1 MAEIENKA
9 YAEAYA
15 QFESWLGVQPYWLQD
30 AAWRIYHGLKIEDT
44 QIAAYADM
52 CIAQVKKESV
62 IFKHL
67 APNEAGVKQ
76 EGAKL
81 SILKL
86 TDISGVNALAHDAE
100 LKFSGNGITVIYG
113 LNGAGKS
120 GFMRIFKQLSG
131 SPYEEPIQ
139 PNVFRKAISSGDNPG
154 CTFVISE
161 DGVES
166 TIKCDLSSRAKG
178 TKLAGCDVFDTRI
191 SNQYITSTNNVS
203 YQPFVFTVLAELSAI
218 ADRVSKELTGREALI
233 TERTIAIP
241 EEYLARDD
249 ISWIRQ
255 MTAETLIPLEYETWS
270 SAQEKRSIELPK
282 LLDGEKVE
290 QQLKTVRTQLGIVS
304 SILDDLT
311 EASKVLSSGDLPKV
325 YEAYQEAQR
334 KLVLAEQ
341 LFKETADEQD
351 TISVNSDDWKQ
362 LWALA
367 KAYYEE
373 SLFKEGGK
381 HFGEEGSIC
390 PLCHQQI
397 IGTTHSRFKNVND
410 YINGTCSEDFS
421 DAKERL
427 VRIIKALTT
436 RTYKKNQVVIQ
447 LTEIFPGEELSIIAD
462 VFTSIEQLPVVDIVG
477 AAKKC
482 AAIDFSAAIT
492 LLAEKKVFLS
502 DEKNKLEEA
511 LKSEERTKLDKENTD
526 LQWHKWVFSHLAD
539 IKRVIGNHAD
549 IKRLEAA
556 KNFTTTNK
564 ITAESNKLADAL
576 ITQAYIDRFI
586 AELGKLAPRIRVKLD
601 KAASKKG
608 STPYKVSVDTD
619 TGIKCRPEDIL
630 SEGEQRIVALA
641 AFFADATGRSV
652 NTPLIIDDP
661 ISSLDLNY
669 ETSATKRI
677 VELAQTRQV
686 IVFTHR
692 ISLLVGINEACKEC
706 GVAFAENHIRGTVR
720 GKGLPDFEDVF
731 RGDLKKQLN
740 GIRTKIAD
748 TKRKHDPDSE
758 EYSDAVGKICQ
769 QFRICIERSVE
780 EVLLMKMVRRF
791 ERRIMTNNKVT
802 KLTRITPEDCS
813 VIDDLMT
820 RYSFTEHSQPADSP
834 LIEVDIDELDSDIK
848 SFIDWITQYNKKM
861 N

>member
-373 SLFKEGGK
+373 SLF
-381 HFGEEGSIC
+381 
-390 PLCHQQI
+390 
-397 IGTTHSRFKNVND
+397 
-410 YINGTCSEDFS
+410 
-421 DAKERL
+421 
-427 VRIIKALTT
+427 
-436 RTYKKNQVVIQ
+436 VVI
-447 LTEIFPGEELSIIAD
+447 
-462 VFTSIEQLPVVDIVG
+462 
-477 AAKKC
+477 
-482 AAIDFSAAIT
+482 
-492 LLAEKKVFLS
+492 
-502 DEKNKLEEA
+502 
-511 LKSEERTKLDKENTD
+511 
-526 LQWHKWVFSHLAD
+526 
-539 IKRVIGNHAD
+539 
-549 IKRLEAA
+549 
-556 KNFTTTNK
+556 
-564 ITAESNKLADAL
+564 
-576 ITQAYIDRFI
+576 
-586 AELGKLAPRIRVKLD
+586 
-601 KAASKKG
+601 
-608 STPYKVSVDTD
+608 
-619 TGIKCRPEDIL
+619 
-630 SEGEQRIVALA
+630 
-641 AFFADATGRSV
+641 
-652 NTPLIIDDP
+652 
-661 ISSLDLNY
+661 
-669 ETSATKRI
+669 
-677 VELAQTRQV
+677 
-686 IVFTHR
+686 
-692 ISLLVGINEACKEC
+692 
-706 GVAFAENHIRGTVR
+706 
-720 GKGLPDFEDVF
+720 
-731 RGDLKKQLN
+731 
-740 GIRTKIAD
+740 
-748 TKRKHDPDSE
+748 
-758 EYSDAVGKICQ
+758 
-769 QFRICIERSVE
+769 
-780 EVLLMKMVRRF
+780 
-791 ERRIMTNNKVT
+791 
-802 KLTRITPEDCS
+802 
-813 VIDDLMT
+813 
-820 RYSFTEHSQPADSP
+820 
-834 LIEVDIDELDSDIK
+834 
-848 SFIDWITQYNKKM
+848 
-861 N
+861 